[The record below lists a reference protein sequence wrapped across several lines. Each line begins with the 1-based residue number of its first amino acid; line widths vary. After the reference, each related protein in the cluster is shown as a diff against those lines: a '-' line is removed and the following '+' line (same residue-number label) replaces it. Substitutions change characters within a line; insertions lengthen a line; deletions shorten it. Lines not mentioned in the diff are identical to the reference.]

1 MKIFFSSSLLLGENG
16 IFTAIVFKFVSDYFN
31 YFLLWRK
38 ISFFSIYIDLWK
50 VNYLLV
56 FADYYFFFSWFR
68 IGVIAYRKQF
78 SLLFFNQLLIF
89 CLLSIHE
96 NPGMILLNSNFFL
109 APIGYPVCII
119 KRKLL
124 PFINYP
130 KPTYAKRN
138 QKII

>member
-1 MKIFFSSSLLLGENG
+1 MKGQLSFSFCRLL
-16 IFTAIVFKFVSDYFN
+16 
-31 YFLLWRK
+31 
-38 ISFFSIYIDLWK
+38 
-50 VNYLLV
+50 
-56 FADYYFFFSWFR
+56 FFFSWFR

-109 APIGYPVCII
+109 APIGHPVCII
-119 KRKLL
+119 KRKSL

-130 KPTYAKRN
+130 KPTYAKKN